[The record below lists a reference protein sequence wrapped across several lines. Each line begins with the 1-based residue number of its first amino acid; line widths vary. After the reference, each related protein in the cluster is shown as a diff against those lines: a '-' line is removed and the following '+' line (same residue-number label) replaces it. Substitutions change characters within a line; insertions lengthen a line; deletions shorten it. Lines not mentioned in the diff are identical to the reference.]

1 MLIKN
6 HTLSALVLLLLTA
19 ASLLSSCKKD
29 ADSDIQPGIGSVNVA
44 ISNVAGTSPIALDGT
59 AYTTASGET
68 FTVKTL
74 EYYISNIKLSKA
86 DGTTYAV
93 PSSYYLV
100 NVAKPSSQQF
110 TISNVPT
117 GDYTGVSFV
126 VGVDSTTTKADPLSL
141 TGDLNP
147 ANNMYWAWASGHIF
161 MKLEGTVT
169 SVTPNKALTC
179 HIGGYRAP
187 YSAIVTATPSLNGN
201 TLQIRAERTSNVQLT
216 ADVLKMFDGANHI
229 ALNTFVTTMEPS
241 ATSVQLANNYA
252 AGMFKIQ
259 QVSTN

>member
-1 MLIKN
+1 MKN
-6 HTLSALVLLLLTA
+6 PTFSTFVLGLLVA

-29 ADSDIQPGIGSVNVA
+29 TDTASQPGVGTVSFQVQ
-44 ISNVAGTSPIALDGT
+44 NVAGSKAVALDGT
-59 AYTTASGET
+59 AYATPSGET
-68 FTVKTL
+68 FTLSTL

-86 DGTTYAV
+86 AGTSYAV
-93 PSSYYLV
+93 PSSYHLV
-100 NVAKPSSQQF
+100 NVAKPGSQTF

-117 GDYTGVSFV
+117 GDYTGVSFL

-147 ANNMYWAWASGHIF
+147 ANSMYWAWSSGHIF

-169 SVTPNKALTC
+169 SVNPTKTLTC
-179 HIGGYRAP
+179 HIGGFRAP
-187 YSAIVTATPSLNGN
+187 YSALVTATPSLNGN
-201 TLQIRAERTSNVQLT
+201 IIQVRADHTPQVQLS
-216 ADVLKMFDGANHI
+216 ADVLKVFDGINHV

-252 AGMFKIQ
+252 AGMFTVKQIA
-259 QVSTN
+259 TE